1 MSTVIS
7 LIFKIFIVIF
17 AKLDI
22 IMWEVCILSDLG
34 NKEIMSKNLKR
45 YIELSGK
52 DRKDIAKDLNVSY
65 STFTDW
71 VNGNYYPKIDNIE
84 KMANYFNITKA
95 DLVEEQNPLRGL
107 GSLLT
112 LRDNDKRIEIIKEIL
127 TMTDEQQDKL
137 IPVIKLI
144 KSNLL

>member
-1 MSTVIS
+1 M
-7 LIFKIFIVIF
+7 
-17 AKLDI
+17 
-22 IMWEVCILSDLG
+22 SDLG

-71 VNGNYYPKIDNIE
+71 VNGNYYPKINNIE

-95 DLVEEQNPLRGL
+95 DLVEEQNPLRGI

-112 LRDNDKRIEIIKEIL
+112 LKDGDKRIEIIKEIL

-137 IPVIKLI
+137 IPVIKLL